1 MDNNNSNI
9 KKYIVVST
17 NNNPDYYFY
26 LPYIE
31 KAWATYGWDLCV
43 MLTHDVDVNRLEV
56 NRKETLLC
64 VFPRVDELRTE
75 TVAQA
80 SRLYASHYLP
90 KDALIMTSDM
100 DLLPL
105 TNYWNPNPNEV
116 TNYGHDLT
124 GHSFFP
130 MGYTAMLGSRWV
142 EVMRLTHDQKADM
155 LRDAHEFKIAFSE
168 DWEKWWNHDWT
179 VLTDRLRVVPVTS
192 IERGKRPDGVF
203 AKGRIDRGDSMK
215 LIPREDWIDAH
226 CENHNVKHPD
236 KLNRFLHIFETVYG
250 KL

>member
-1 MDNNNSNI
+1 MVSEM

-17 NNNPDYYFY
+17 NNNPDYYHY

-31 KAWATYGWDLCV
+31 KAWASYGWDLCV

-56 NRKETLLC
+56 NRKETMLC
-64 VFPRVDELRTE
+64 VFPHVEGLRME

-80 SRLYASHYLP
+80 SRLYAAHYFTGQPDTL
-90 KDALIMTSDM
+90 LMTSDM

-105 TNYWNPNPNEV
+105 SDYWHPDPTKI

-130 MGYTAMLGSRWV
+130 MGYTAMSVSKWI
-142 EVMRLTHDQKADM
+142 EVMKLTHDKVADM
-155 LRDAHEFKIAFSE
+155 VRDCKEVGIAYSDKWE
-168 DWEKWWNHDWT
+168 DWWNTDWT
-179 VLTDRLRVVPVTS
+179 ILTKRLKRQDIVS
-192 IERGKRPDGVF
+192 IERGKRPDGIF
-203 AKGRIDRGDSMK
+203 AKGRIDRGDSMQI
-215 LIPREDWIDAH
+215 IPKPWIDAH
-226 CENHNVKHPD
+226 MENHNVKHPD
-236 KLNRFLHIFETVYG
+236 KLNRFLSIFEEVYG